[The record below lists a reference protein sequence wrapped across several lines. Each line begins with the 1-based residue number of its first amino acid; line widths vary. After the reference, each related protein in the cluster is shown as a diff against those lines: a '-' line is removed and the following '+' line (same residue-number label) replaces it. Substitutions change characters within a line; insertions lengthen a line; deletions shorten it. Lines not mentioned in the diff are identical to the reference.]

1 MPLFSRKP
9 ADDSLA
15 GPYSTGF
22 APEGDFVA
30 SSAVV
35 ARVSELMDLF
45 NRAVGNTDLLYK
57 TATDIAA
64 AAGLNDRTLLG
75 DGHESALQIADRLRR
90 PWRMLEA
97 VAAKTAADGDSML
110 AGRVFSFVFFWF
122 HQIQPIM
129 DSGQSILINM
139 DPQMPRLT
147 LLSIAQS
154 ALSPLRSLPG
164 DWVIF
169 SNQTGTLTASDEARS
184 AALTI
189 LDEHKNGAAVPAES
203 LAAARETLGHSQP
216 AGQPQGEK
224 TRKGM
229 IALIQYRVD
238 IERGDFYPVYEG
250 MDYDASIVVS
260 GQTDDAVQ
268 FTVTLR
274 DGRKGE
280 FSIESSPDN
289 EGDFKICTAMFG
301 IALRARGSL

>member
-9 ADDSLA
+9 ADDPSA
-15 GPYSTGF
+15 RPDSADF

-30 SSAVV
+30 SNAVV
-35 ARVSELMDLF
+35 ARVSELMVLF
-45 NRAVGNTDLLYK
+45 NLAVGNTDLLYK

-64 AAGLNDRTLLG
+64 AAGLNDRTILG
-75 DGHESALQIADRLRR
+75 DGHETALQIADRLRR

-97 VAAKTAADGDSML
+97 VAAKAAADGDSIL

-139 DPQMPRLT
+139 DPQMPRST

-154 ALSPLRSLPG
+154 ALAPLGSLPG
-164 DWVIF
+164 DCVIF
-169 SNQTGTLTASDEARS
+169 SNQTGTLTAGGEARS

-189 LDEHKNGAAVPAES
+189 LDEHQNGAAVPAES
-203 LAAARETLGHSQP
+203 LAAARDTLGYSQP

-224 TRKGM
+224 TGQGK
-229 IALIQYRVD
+229 IALVQYRVD
-238 IERGDFYPVYEG
+238 IERGDFYPVYDG

-289 EGDFKICTAMFG
+289 EGGFKICSAMFG
-301 IALRARGSL
+301 IALRASGSL